1 MSEVQ
6 LTNKLIELLERSK
19 LLTAAQVDQ
28 AVKQFD
34 LENCATAKDAAKVLV
49 RERIITPFQ
58 ADRLLEGR
66 YRGFVID
73 RYRVREIL
81 GVGGMGSIYIAED
94 TEEKRK
100 VALKILASEHAL
112 DAGMLARL
120 KVEARAGMLLN
131 HPNVVRTYRL
141 DSTGAVT
148 FMVMEL
154 VRGVS
159 LHELIAING
168 PVAQNMACSIIS
180 QTALG
185 LHEAHK
191 NGIIHRDVKPANFLI
206 SQDGTA
212 KILDFGLALV
222 EDDAAD
228 EFSLAMIFGHDCL
241 GTPDF
246 ISPEQSLNSGKV
258 DRTTDVYSLGCT
270 LYLALTGKLPFPQ
283 KTTVEKLEAHRTL
296 PAKRLLEHN
305 ANLNPELVAV
315 VEKMMAKKPRDRYQT
330 CAEVATALEPFAA
343 QRNLNFDFRKIV
355 TLRAKQAK
363 AKKEKKEK
371 VKRRSSVITGPSGL
385 IGRSGTGLAAEIDTE
400 VGRSETPAVTEAQR
414 RRTPLPPPRTAKEP
428 SQESA
433 GTVSKDP
440 APYGWSLKPLD
451 GKPAIPL
458 RVAKVVLG
466 RTESCDIP
474 VDARGVSGQHCELTW
489 KTGHW
494 NLRDLD
500 SRNGT
505 FVNSTRTWQVM
516 LSSGDEIRLGE
527 NHGYRLED
535 GSAAPKKK
543 SNNSW
548 VPFAAIGVTAVV
560 LIYILYMMFG

>member
-1 MSEVQ
+1 MPEVQ
-6 LTNKLIELLERSK
+6 LTNKLLELLERSK

-28 AVKQFD
+28 AVRQFD
-34 LENCATAKDAAKVLV
+34 LDSCESAKEAASILIK
-49 RERIITPFQ
+49 ERIITPFQ

-100 VALKILASEHAL
+100 VALKILATEHAL

-120 KVEARAGMLLN
+120 KLEARAGMLLN

-168 PVAQNMACSIIS
+168 PVAQNMASSIIH

-185 LHEAHK
+185 LHEAHEH
-191 NGIIHRDVKPANFLI
+191 GIIHRDVKPANFLI

-258 DRTTDVYSLGCT
+258 NRTTDVYSLGCT
-270 LYLALTGKLPFPQ
+270 MYLALTGKLPFPQ
-283 KTTVEKLEAHRTL
+283 KTTNEKLEAHRTV
-296 PAKRLLEHN
+296 PAKSLLEHN
-305 ANLNPELVAV
+305 PNLHPQLVAI

-330 CAEVATALEPFAA
+330 CVEVAEALEPFAA
-343 QRNLNFDFRKIV
+343 KRNLNFDFRKIV

-363 AKKEKKEK
+363 AKNEKKQK
-371 VKRRSSVITGPSGL
+371 AKRRSSVITGPSGL
-385 IGRSGTGLAAEIDTE
+385 IGRSSTGLAAEIDTE
-400 VGRSETPAVTEAQR
+400 VGRGETPAVTEAQR
-414 RRTPLPPPRTAKEP
+414 RRTPLPPPRSVEEAP
-428 SQESA
+428 QEAPASVA
-433 GTVSKDP
+433 GNQV
-440 APYGWSLKPLD
+440 PYGWSLRPID
-451 GKPAIPL
+451 GAPAIPL
-458 RVAKVVLG
+458 RKARIVLG
-466 RTESCDIP
+466 RTDSCDIP
-474 VDARGVSGQHCELTW
+474 VEARGVSGQHCELTW
-489 KTGHW
+489 KAGHW

-505 FVNSTRTWQVM
+505 FVNASRTWQLM
-516 LSSGDEIRLGE
+516 LSPGDEIRLGE
-527 NHGYRLED
+527 NHGYRLDD
-535 GSAAPKKK
+535 GSTPAKET
-543 SNNSW
+543 SSSW
-548 VPFAAIGVTAVV
+548 LPLAIVGTVV
-560 LIYILYMMFG
+560 LVLAYVLYAIFG